1 MNSYATMCKK
11 HEKEYNNNDKTCI
24 IIKDG
29 NNIKWDFGTFEQLR
43 KSYKSKTATMQA
55 INALCLLIRS
65 GQLGPAT
72 LPFVRMVK

>member
-11 HEKEYNNNDKTCI
+11 HEKEYDNDKTCI

-43 KSYKSKTATMQA
+43 KSYKSKKATMQA

-65 GQLGPAT
+65 GQLDPAT
-72 LPFVRMVK
+72 LPFARMVK